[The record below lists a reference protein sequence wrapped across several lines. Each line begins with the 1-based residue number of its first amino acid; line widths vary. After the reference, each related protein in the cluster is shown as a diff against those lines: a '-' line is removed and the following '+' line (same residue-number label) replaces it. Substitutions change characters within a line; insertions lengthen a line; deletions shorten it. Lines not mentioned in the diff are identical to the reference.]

1 MALEGAQ
8 LEALTQTL
16 EGVAQAAETFAV
28 ASYNRKLNEF
38 TLEAREHDANEIR
51 SYGQTLSSRV
61 QANVDRVIGSQQAIL
76 ASQGVN
82 VAYGSAAKVQQE
94 TRTVG
99 VINALALQGAAR
111 NKAYGISSESVGLRL
126 QGRLDYLKGKEQA
139 FTQLRNALL
148 SGRDTLNADAAKSN
162 ARAGNIDRAK
172 DTLSKLG
179 GARWR
184 IESRG
189 GGLYLL

>member
-1 MALEGAQ
+1 MALEGAEF
-8 LEALTQTL
+8 EALTPQLKALAQTL
-16 EGVAQAAETFAV
+16 QGVAQAAETFAV

-61 QANVDRVIGSQQAIL
+61 QANVDRVIGSQQSIL

-94 TRTVG
+94 TRVAG
-99 VINALALQGAAR
+99 VVNVLALQQAAR

-126 QGRLDYLKGKEQA
+126 KGRLAHLRGKEQA

-148 SGRDTLNADAAKSN
+148 SGRDTLNKAAAEKN
-162 ARAGNIDRAK
+162 TRAGNIDRAK

-179 GARWR
+179 G
-184 IESRG
+184 S
-189 GGLYLL
+189 GGL

>member
-1 MALEGAQ
+1 MALSGKQ

-16 EGVAQAAETFAV
+16 QGIGQAAETFAV

-148 SGRDTLNADAAKSN
+148 SGMDTLNAEAATSN
-162 ARAGNIDRAK
+162 SRAGNISRAK
-172 DTLSKLG
+172 DTLSKTG
-179 GARWR
+179 GAN
-184 IESRG
+184 G
-189 GGLYLL
+189 V